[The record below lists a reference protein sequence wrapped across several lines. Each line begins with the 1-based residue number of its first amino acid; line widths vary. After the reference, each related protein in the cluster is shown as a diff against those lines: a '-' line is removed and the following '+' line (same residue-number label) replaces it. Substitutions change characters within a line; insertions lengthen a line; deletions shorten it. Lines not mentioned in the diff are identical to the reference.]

1 MHFIE
6 IVYTLSL
13 STTIFDI
20 YLHFYTFR
28 WLLFSGVTLYLQCTN
43 ALIYLLIAVSQQK
56 VPQGRPAGIRT
67 GETETGVLIIKLRH
81 TPYNI

>member
-20 YLHFYTFR
+20 YLHFYIFR
-28 WLLFSGVTLYLQCTN
+28 GLLFSGVTLHLQCTN
-43 ALIYLLIAVSQQK
+43 ALIYLLIAVAQRRAPK
-56 VPQGRPAGIRT
+56 DARPGFELGRQ
-67 GETETGVLIIKLRH
+67 VC
-81 TPYNI
+81 